1 MKTARL
7 LPLLFATLA
16 FTACFQMD
24 YALVLE
30 EDLSG
35 TAGLDV
41 TIDLEQLAVATA
53 SVQRTFSGEE
63 GPPSAEEIAAARE
76 ELLSEMEGGVLEE
89 ENIEAEVAED
99 LPEGVELLG
108 ARQTTEGL
116 RTSID
121 IDLRFDHISL
131 LNEMDLAGDET
142 GPADSRPFGS
152 LEVVEEGNTI
162 VIRQEPINPIE
173 EAEKNAG
180 MMGGMEGLVA
190 DMFKNLRIAFTLEA
204 PFEIIEHNATSQ
216 SGNRLSWVYDYE
228 TLSEGTPAG
237 VYVRY
242 RR

>member
-7 LPLLFATLA
+7 LAFLFATLA
-16 FTACFQMD
+16 STACFQME
-24 YALVLE
+24 YALVLQ

-41 TIDLEQLAVATA
+41 TIDLEQMAVGMA
-53 SVQRTFSGEE
+53 SVQRSFGGEE

-76 ELLSEMEGGVLEE
+76 NLLAEMEDGAFEE

-99 LPEGVELLG
+99 LPAGVELLG
-108 ARQTTEGL
+108 AHQTTEGL

-121 IDLRFDHISL
+121 IDFRFDHISL
-131 LNEMDLAGDET
+131 LNEMDLAGDEA
-142 GPADSRPFGS
+142 GPADSRPFGG

-162 VIRQEPINPIE
+162 VIRQDPINPIE
-173 EAEKNAG
+173 EAKKSTG

-204 PFEIIEHNATSQ
+204 PFEIVEHNATSQ
-216 SGNRLSWVYDYE
+216 TGRVLSWIYDYE
-228 TLSEGTPAG
+228 TLTAGTPEG